1 MGDATRFF
9 YLPLL
14 RTSSVDRLDRRS
26 AFLRKLKNAHLTPP
40 PEESPAVRV
49 TGELIYE
56 CENSEFFQNCFVRA
70 ALYRSIHPT
79 GLDPGLRRIEPGF
92 GKPAAPPPQWI
103 SHGAHGSAPRCFPGP
118 ARPGGNCAQS
128 AHALSRSP
136 TRAAHS
142 LARWN
147 GGPDTPRG
155 FGTANNLHSCG
166 SHRGPQ
172 L

>member
-1 MGDATRFF
+1 MGRCNKVL

-79 GLDPGLRRIEPGF
+79 GLDPGLRGIDPGF
-92 GKPAAPPPQWI
+92 AKQPAPPPRGF
-103 SHGAHGSAPRCFPGP
+103 SHGAHGF
-118 ARPGGNCAQS
+118 
-128 AHALSRSP
+128 
-136 TRAAHS
+136 
-142 LARWN
+142 
-147 GGPDTPRG
+147 
-155 FGTANNLHSCG
+155 
-166 SHRGPQ
+166 
-172 L
+172 